1 MSHPPQIISAS
12 ALKLFIGSMT
22 DIPDVI
28 GAVFGAAG
36 LILTESDVTPA
47 FFDLRSGLA
56 GELFQK
62 ITNYDLRLAL
72 VVVEPAKYGER
83 FGELMYEHRQ
93 HRAIRFFDS
102 QASARA
108 WLETD

>member
-1 MSHPPQIISAS
+1 
-12 ALKLFIGSMT
+12 MT
-22 DIPDVI
+22 DIPEVI
-28 GAVFGAAG
+28 GAAFGAVG
-36 LILTESDVTPA
+36 LILTERDVTPA

-62 ITNYDLRLAL
+62 ITNYGLRLAL

-83 FGELMYEHRQ
+83 FEELRYEHRQ
-93 HRAIRFFDS
+93 HRAIRFFEGED
-102 QASARA
+102 SARA